1 MRTMMN
7 NWVKFSIAVMTAV
20 SLAGSSFAQD
30 QTDQPVEEESPRA
43 KLVTKKRLN
52 TIAKTQSPVKGF
64 STVDL
69 FQAMDHGEIKVII
82 RNKDAADAN
91 LIIENKSD
99 KPLAIRMPAAFSC
112 VPVMRQGGAGAP
124 GLGGGGGMGGGGFGG
139 GQGGGGFGGGGG
151 NQGTGG
157 GFGGGQGGGGF
168 GGGGQGGGGFGGGG
182 QGGGGGGF
190 FNIPPGRVGKTS
202 LKTFCLEEGKP
213 DPRSRIEYRIQPL
226 SDLNSDPKIFEMCR
240 MLANDEIAQPV
251 AQAAA
256 WNVANGLSWHQLF
269 VKNRIERMD
278 GSYERYFHPQHLV
291 IAQRVTVASAQRAA
305 ARAKWLK
312 DQQKYQS
319 EARYQT
325 GGEASN
331 E

>member
-7 NWVKFSIAVMTAV
+7 NWIKFSIAFVAAI
-20 SLAGSSFAQD
+20 SLASSSFAQD
-30 QTDQPVEEESPRA
+30 QTDQPTNEESPRQ
-43 KLVTKKRLN
+43 KLVTQKRLN
-52 TIAKTQSPVKGF
+52 TIAKTQSPVEGF
-64 STVDL
+64 SSVDL
-69 FQAMDHGEIKVII
+69 FQAMDHGEIEVII
-82 RNKDAADAN
+82 RNKDAANAN
-91 LIIENKSD
+91 LIVENKTD

-124 GLGGGGGMGGGGFGG
+124 GMGGGMGGGGFGG
-139 GQGGGGFGGGGG
+139 GGMGGGGMGGGGM
-151 NQGTGG
+151 
-157 GFGGGQGGGGF
+157 
-168 GGGGQGGGGFGGGG
+168 
-182 QGGGGGGF
+182 GGGGGF

-226 SDLNSDPKIFEMCR
+226 TDLNSDPKIFEMCR

-256 WNVANGLSWHQLF
+256 WNVANGLSWHELL

-291 IAQRVTVASAQRAA
+291 IAQRVTVASAQRAE

-312 DQQKYQS
+312 EQQKYES

-325 GGEASN
+325 SSEASN